1 MPDMTI
7 RPSGKTYIYEPGKSL
22 LDILL
27 EQKIFVDN
35 PCNGKGVCG
44 KCRVKILS
52 GSLPPAHPTE
62 KELLRQGELEK
73 GIRLACLV
81 TPQEDLEIEL
91 IQRERE
97 HEVLTTGYMPALI
110 FDCDITKQVIKI
122 AKPGLNGQIS
132 FEDQVREQIRAE
144 ELDLSVLAA
153 EKYIHGT
160 MTAVSHGGQ
169 IIQLEQG
176 DTSDALYG
184 AAIDIG
190 TTTVVCALIDMHTG
204 EELANAS
211 AINAQKHYGLDVL
224 TRITYASEHPETGVA
239 DLQRAI
245 VDALNDMLREICRQ
259 AGVQRENIYEIAV
272 AANCTMM
279 HMLLGIDAV
288 SIGKAPYAPMF
299 VRARDI
305 PASQIGL
312 RAAKGARLYCL
323 PAVSAYIGADIV
335 AGAHVCGLKRAD
347 KNILFID
354 IGTNGEIVLSNHGK
368 LLCCSCAAGPAL
380 EGMDIRCGMR
390 AAQGA
395 VEDVRITGAG
405 VEVKVIGGGQPA
417 GICGSGILAAVKE
430 LLRTGLV
437 RPNGA
442 FIKKEQLDP
451 ADYRFPMIQLDG
463 KKREFV
469 LAESPGPLLIT
480 QKDIRQV
487 QLAKGAILSGF
498 TALLNKA
505 GIAMEDLDKVLVAGQ
520 FGAHLPAD
528 SLTGTGILPVEV
540 EDKIEYVGNSSK
552 TGAYMALMSA
562 QVKREMEKLALHM
575 DYMELGATEGYE
587 RLFSDCLVFPSVK
600 TADPR

>member
-7 RPSGKTYIYEPGKSL
+7 RPSGKTYTYEPGKSL

-153 EKYIHGT
+153 EKYVHGT

-204 EELANAS
+204 EELANIS

-224 TRITYASEHPETGVA
+224 TRITYASEYPETGAA